1 MNRWTTFSAHL
12 GVSAIVG
19 LVAVGAVRMVWYPG
33 PFYAAM
39 GGDDLVIVA
48 VAAVVVLGPL
58 LTLAVTNPR
67 KPLRLLRMDLAV
79 IAILQATGLVVAGL
93 AVAETR
99 PVYMVFTVDR
109 FDLVA
114 ASDIR
119 DEELARVTDPA
130 FKGLP
135 WGSPRTIAVRT
146 PSDPGEQLRIIHS
159 ALEGADLQTFPQ
171 YFVQYD
177 SLASKA
183 LQVSRPVS
191 ELRARNPGQSARID
205 LDLGRLGLRED
216 RTRFLPLKARSRDH
230 CVLIDAWSGEVV
242 GYLDLSPW

>member
-1 MNRWTTFSAHL
+1 MNRWKAFSAHAGL
-12 GVSAIVG
+12 SAIVG
-19 LVAVGAVRMVWYPG
+19 LAAAGAARAVWYPG

-39 GGDDLVIVA
+39 GGSDLVLVA

-67 KPLRLLRMDLAV
+67 KPLRLLRADLAV
-79 IAILQATGLVVAGL
+79 IAILQATGIVVAGM
-93 AVAETR
+93 AVAGAR
-99 PVYMVFTVDR
+99 PGFMVFTGGR

-114 ASDIR
+114 AGDIR

-130 FKGLP
+130 FRGLP

-146 PSDPGEQLRIIHS
+146 PSDPREQLRIIHS

-171 YFVQYD
+171 HFVQYE
-177 SLASKA
+177 SLATRA

-191 ELRARNPGQSARID
+191 DLRARHPGESARI
-205 LDLGRLGLRED
+205 
-216 RTRFLPLKARSRDH
+216 
-230 CVLIDAWSGEVV
+230 LIDAWSGEVV